1 MNIKLNVCK
10 VKVAYMDKG
19 DVKFAEMVFPKPA
32 RISEAT
38 IFNIVKGKYG
48 KNAMVT
54 TVEINGRKFD
64 VPEEVL
70 AKYEISDAS
79 NTAE

>member
-1 MNIKLNVCK
+1 MIIKLNACK

-19 DVKFAEMVFPKPA
+19 DMKFAEMAFPKPA
-32 RISEAT
+32 RVSGAT
-38 IFNIVKGKYG
+38 ISNIVKGKYG
-48 KNAMVT
+48 FNAMAT
-54 TVEINGRKFD
+54 NVEIGERQFD

-70 AKYEISDAS
+70 AKYEISDVP

>member
-1 MNIKLNVCK
+1 MIIKLNVCK

-19 DVKFAEMVFPKPA
+19 DMKFADMVFSKPA
-32 RISEAT
+32 RTSEAA
-38 IFNIVKGKYG
+38 ISNIVKRKYG
-48 KNAMVT
+48 HNAMAT
-54 TVEINGRKFD
+54 AAEINERQFD

-70 AKYEISDAS
+70 AKYEISGAP

>member
-1 MNIKLNVCK
+1 MIIKLNICK

-19 DVKFAEMVFPKPA
+19 DMKFADMAFPKPA
-32 RISEAT
+32 RTSEAA
-38 IFNIVKGKYG
+38 ISNIVKDEYG
-48 KNAMVT
+48 YNAMAT
-54 TVEINGRKFD
+54 SVEINERKFD

-70 AKYEISDAS
+70 AKYEISDAP